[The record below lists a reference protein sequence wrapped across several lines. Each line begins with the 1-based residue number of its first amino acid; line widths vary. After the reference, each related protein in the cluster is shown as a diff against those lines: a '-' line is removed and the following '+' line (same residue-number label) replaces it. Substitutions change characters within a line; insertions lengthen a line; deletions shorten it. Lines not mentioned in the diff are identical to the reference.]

1 MSNIKVPAV
10 LDGVSTL
17 KDGSLSVRFH
27 TQEISPEQKVVF
39 MNHVQGFG
47 WLLFSVHEISD
58 LPKES
63 PHREAGDK
71 TPSQR
76 LRGSLFVLWQK
87 KYSDIPF
94 DTWYIQQM
102 NKITDRIKKELDK

>member
-1 MSNIKVPAV
+1 MSAIKAAAS
-10 LDGVSTL
+10 LEGVSTL

-27 TQEISPEQKVVF
+27 TQEISNEDKVIF

-47 WLLFSVHEISD
+47 WLLFDTHETLD
-58 LPKES
+58 VPKES
-63 PHREAGDK
+63 PHREAGEK

-76 LRGSLFVLWQK
+76 LRSTLYVLWQQ

-94 DTWYIQQM
+94 DAWYTQQM
-102 NKITDRIKKELDK
+102 EKIINRIKEEIK